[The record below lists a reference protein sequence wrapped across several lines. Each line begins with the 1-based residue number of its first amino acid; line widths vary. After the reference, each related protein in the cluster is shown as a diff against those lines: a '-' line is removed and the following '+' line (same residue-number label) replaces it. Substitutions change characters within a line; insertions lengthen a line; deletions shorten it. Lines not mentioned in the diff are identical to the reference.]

1 MPMIGEVRLFAASF
15 APAGWNF
22 CDGTLLPIAENE
34 ALFQVIGTTYGGDG
48 QATFAL
54 PDLRSRVPV
63 HQGQSTGSS
72 YQTGE
77 TGGVEAVTV
86 TTQQMPIHTHPFLV
100 SSDTGAQI
108 QPGGNGQT
116 NFALPNLRGRIPL
129 HWGNSLSQG
138 TVLGEE
144 AHTLT
149 IGEMPNHTH
158 TLSAA
163 NADGDD
169 TNTPANMLGA
179 FNNGYR
185 GATNLIAIQTNTI
198 TNVGGSQ
205 PHENRQPF
213 LTMNWCVALVGIFP
227 SQN

>member
-1 MPMIGEVRLFAASF
+1 MSDPYLAEVRLMAFDF
-15 APAGWNF
+15 APKGWAK
-22 CDGTLLPIAENE
+22 CDGQLLAIN
-34 ALFQVIGTTYGGDG
+34 QN
-48 QATFAL
+48 QATFSL
-54 PDLRSRVPV
+54 M
-63 HQGQSTGSS
+63 GTM
-72 YQTGE
+72 Y
-77 TGGVEAVTV
+77 
-86 TTQQMPIHTHPFLV
+86 
-100 SSDTGAQI
+100 
-108 QPGGNGQT
+108 GGNGQT

-138 TVLGEE
+138 TVTGEE
-144 AHTLT
+144 AHTLS
-149 IGEMPNHTH
+149 ISEMPAHTH
-158 TLSAA
+158 LLSAA

>member
-1 MPMIGEVRLFAASF
+1 MSDPYLAEVRLMAFDF
-15 APAGWNF
+15 APKGWAK
-22 CDGTLLPIAENE
+22 CDGQLLAIN
-34 ALFQVIGTTYGGDG
+34 QN
-48 QATFAL
+48 QATFSL
-54 PDLRSRVPV
+54 M
-63 HQGQSTGSS
+63 GTM
-72 YQTGE
+72 Y
-77 TGGVEAVTV
+77 
-86 TTQQMPIHTHPFLV
+86 
-100 SSDTGAQI
+100 
-108 QPGGNGQT
+108 GGNGQT

-129 HWGNSLSQG
+129 HCGNSLSQG

>member
-1 MPMIGEVRLFAASF
+1 MSDPYLAEVRLMAFDF
-15 APAGWNF
+15 APKGWAK
-22 CDGTLLPIAENE
+22 CDGQLLAIN
-34 ALFQVIGTTYGGDG
+34 QN
-48 QATFAL
+48 QATFSL
-54 PDLRSRVPV
+54 M
-63 HQGQSTGSS
+63 GTM
-72 YQTGE
+72 Y
-77 TGGVEAVTV
+77 
-86 TTQQMPIHTHPFLV
+86 
-100 SSDTGAQI
+100 
-108 QPGGNGQT
+108 GGNGQT

-185 GATNLIAIQTNTI
+185 GATNLIAIQASTI
-198 TNVGGSQ
+198 SNVGGSQ

>member
-1 MPMIGEVRLFAASF
+1 MPMIGEVRLFAATF

-108 QPGGNGQT
+108 QPGGNVVGSGASVT
-116 NFALPNLRGRIPL
+116 LFRPIVPNQAMAP
-129 HWGNSLSQG
+129 SVS
-138 TVLGEE
+138 
-144 AHTLT
+144 
-149 IGEMPNHTH
+149 
-158 TLSAA
+158 
-163 NADGDD
+163 
-169 TNTPANMLGA
+169 PA
-179 FNNGYR
+179 
-185 GATNLIAIQTNTI
+185 
-198 TNVGGSQ
+198 GGSQ
-205 PHENRQPF
+205 PHENMQPY
-213 LTMNWCVALVGIFP
+213 LVINYIISLFGVFP
-227 SQN
+227 QPN

>member
-1 MPMIGEVRLFAASF
+1 MSDPYLAEVRLMAFDF
-15 APAGWNF
+15 APKGWAK
-22 CDGTLLPIAENE
+22 CDGQLLAIN
-34 ALFQVIGTTYGGDG
+34 QN
-48 QATFAL
+48 QATFSL
-54 PDLRSRVPV
+54 M
-63 HQGQSTGSS
+63 GTM
-72 YQTGE
+72 Y
-77 TGGVEAVTV
+77 
-86 TTQQMPIHTHPFLV
+86 
-100 SSDTGAQI
+100 
-108 QPGGNGQT
+108 GGNGQT

-129 HWGNSLSQG
+129 HWGNSLRQG

>member
-1 MPMIGEVRLFAASF
+1 MSDPYLAEVRLMAFDF
-15 APAGWNF
+15 APKGWAK
-22 CDGTLLPIAENE
+22 CDGQLLAIN
-34 ALFQVIGTTYGGDG
+34 QN
-48 QATFAL
+48 QATFSL
-54 PDLRSRVPV
+54 M
-63 HQGQSTGSS
+63 GTM
-72 YQTGE
+72 Y
-77 TGGVEAVTV
+77 
-86 TTQQMPIHTHPFLV
+86 
-100 SSDTGAQI
+100 
-108 QPGGNGQT
+108 GGNGQT

-129 HWGNSLSQG
+129 HWGNALNQG
-138 TVLGEE
+138 TIIGQE

-149 IGEMPNHTH
+149 IGEMPTH
-158 TLSAA
+158 SHLLSGA